1 MLHGCEFVGRRAAA
15 LVLIERSFMKI
26 VNATDAAEALPL
38 HELIDALQAGFVTGC
53 HAPERQH
60 HNIVMTGEPNATLL
74 TMPAW
79 NIGTKTPSFLGVKL
93 VTAFPGNTA
102 RHLPG
107 LQSVYVLFDGATGAV
122 LAMIDG
128 DTITARRT
136 ASTAA
141 LAARFLSREDAHRL
155 LVVGAG
161 HVGGLLPEAYCA
173 VRPIDEVL
181 VWDIGRAAAEALV
194 ARLTEAGMNARVA
207 GDLEQ
212 AVQHADIIGTATLS
226 TEPLIKGEWV
236 RPGTHIDLIGSF
248 TPLMRESDDALIV
261 RASVYVDILTAIR
274 TAGDLLFPVRS
285 GVFTAQSIRGTM
297 ANLCGA
303 DARARDSDQEIT
315 VFKTV
320 GSALADLVAADMAY
334 KRLLEA

>member
-1 MLHGCEFVGRRAAA
+1 
-15 LVLIERSFMKI
+15 MKI

-60 HNIVMTGEPNATLL
+60 HSIAVAGEPNATLL

-79 NIGTKTPSFLGVKL
+79 NIGVREPSFLGVKL
-93 VTAFPGNTA
+93 VTVFPGNTA

-107 LQSVYVLFDGATGAV
+107 LESVYVLFDGATGAV

-128 DTITARRT
+128 NTITARRT
-136 ASTAA
+136 VSTAA
-141 LAARFLSREDAHRL
+141 LAARFLSREDARRL

-173 VRPIDEVL
+173 VRPIDEIL
-181 VWDIGRAAAEALV
+181 VWDIRRAAAEALV
-194 ARLTEAGMNARVA
+194 ARLTGAGMNARVA
-207 GDLEQ
+207 EDLEQ
-212 AVQHADIIGTATLS
+212 AVRHADIIGTATLA
-226 TEPLIKGEWV
+226 TEPLVRGEWV

-261 RASVYVDILTAIR
+261 RASVYVDISTAIKSS
-274 TAGDLLFPVRS
+274 GDLLFPVRS
-285 GVFTAQSIRGTM
+285 GVFTAQSIQGTL
-297 ANLCGA
+297 ANLCVA
-303 DARARDSDQEIT
+303 DTRARGSDQEVT
-315 VFKTV
+315 VFKTI
-320 GSALADLVAADMAY
+320 GSALADLVAAEMAY
-334 KRLLEA
+334 KRLMEV